1 MKPLRLLLLKI
12 ALWIYAVT
20 GTLHFLLYSGGSD
33 VVVRHAT
40 GLLWVL
46 MMAAPALLSALV
58 SYTIAK
64 RFDLL

>member
-12 ALWIYAVT
+12 SLWIYAVT
-20 GTLHFLLYSGGSD
+20 GTLYFLLYAGGTD

-40 GLLWVL
+40 GLFWIL
-46 MMAAPALLSALV
+46 MMASPAVLSVLV
-58 SYTIAK
+58 FYPIAK